1 MTVEE
6 PKPPRPVGRPRSAEV
21 HSAILTAAVELF
33 AEEGFDGMSIEAV
46 ASRAGVGKTA
56 IYRRWSSKEA
66 LVIDALKMLRV
77 EVPVVDTG
85 NFREDATAFLR
96 DTVHAYSRA
105 TNQLHVKVWLR
116 IIGELYEH
124 PELFSTLFAQ
134 LFEDRN
140 RQLEL
145 LIRRAQD
152 RGEIRHDLEAT
163 LVEDL
168 VAGPIILHALLSVVR
183 PTTYTLKDL
192 TTMIVD
198 VVLSGIEP
206 RFQPTEPPQR
216 SGMTDVAKPESLI
229 E

>member
-1 MTVEE
+1 M
-6 PKPPRPVGRPRSAEV
+6 
-21 HSAILTAAVELF
+21 L
-33 AEEGFDGMSIEAV
+33 
-46 ASRAGVGKTA
+46 
-56 IYRRWSSKEA
+56 
-66 LVIDALKMLRV
+66 DALKMLRV

-105 TNQLHVKVWLR
+105 TNQLYVKVWLR

-124 PELFSTLFAQ
+124 PELFRALFAQ
-134 LFEDRN
+134 LFDERN

-152 RGEIRHDLEAT
+152 RGEVRHDLEAT
-163 LVEDL
+163 LIEDL
-168 VAGPIILHALLSVVR
+168 IAGPIIIHALLSVVR

-206 RFQPTEPPQR
+206 RSQP
-216 SGMTDVAKPESLI
+216 SKP
-229 E
+229 